1 MKRYRIDLTTEQS
14 LQLAY
19 RLNAL
24 GINAERRYGWAV
36 WPDQEEALR
45 QAVRDIA
52 PAATLVEVVG
62 KRDDQGREYWAPVEA
77 LR

>member
-1 MKRYRIDLTTEQS
+1 MLTELRITDLGVIAE
-14 LQLAY
+14 AV
-19 RLNAL
+19 L

-52 PAATLVEVVG
+52 PDATLVEVVG

-77 LR
+77 RVVS